1 MNKNTIIK
9 GEGMENLRIPVHVGV
24 ILDGNRRFA
33 KRLMKKPWKGHEWG
47 AKKVKE
53 FLKWL
58 KEYGIRYA
66 TLYSLSL
73 ENLTKRPKKELEHIL
88 KIFEKEFSKVLK
100 PNHEAH
106 KYGVR
111 IKIIGRVKLLPENL
125 QKVFREVEKATRNYK
140 NYFLNFAIAY
150 GGKQEIVD
158 AVKKVARKVKKG
170 KIKPG
175 EIDES
180 VFEKCLYTNGMPPV
194 DVLIRTGGEK
204 RISNFLL
211 WQCAYA
217 ELFFV
222 DKMWPEFSKED
233 FVKILKEYSQRERR
247 FGR

>member
-1 MNKNTIIK
+1 MKKVSNVPK
-9 GEGMENLRIPVHVGV
+9 HVGV

-33 KRLMKKPWKGHEWG
+33 KRLMKKPWYGHRWG
-47 AKKVKE
+47 AKKVRE
-53 FLKWL
+53 FLHWL
-58 KEYGIRYA
+58 KECGIKYA

-73 ENLTKRPKKELEHIL
+73 ENLHKRPQRELEFLL
-88 KIFEKEFSKVLK
+88 KLFEREFRKLLNPS
-100 PNHEAH
+100 HEIH

-111 IKIIGRVKLLPENL
+111 IKVIGRLSELPENL
-125 QKVFREVEKATRNYK
+125 RELFRKVERATKNYK

-158 AVKKVARKVKKG
+158 ATKKLAKLVAKG
-170 KIKPG
+170 KIKPS
-175 EIDES
+175 EINEKM
-180 VFEKCLYTNGMPPV
+180 FEKALYTNGFPPV
-194 DVLIRTGGEK
+194 DMLIRTGGEK

-222 DKMWPEFSKED
+222 DKMWPEFTKED
-233 FVKILKEYSQRERR
+233 FLKILKEYEQRERR

>member
-1 MNKNTIIK
+1 MVAKISK
-9 GEGMENLRIPVHVGV
+9 IPLHVAV

-33 KRLMKKPWKGHEWG
+33 KRLMKKPWYGHRWG

-58 KEYGIRYA
+58 KEFGIKYA

-73 ENLTKRPKKELEHIL
+73 ENLRKRPKKELDNIL
-88 KIFEKEFSKVLK
+88 KIFEREFKKVLN
-100 PNHEAH
+100 PRHEVH

-111 IKIIGRVKLLPENL
+111 IRIIGRIHLLPKNL
-125 QKVFREVEKATRNYK
+125 QKIFREVEKATRNYK

-158 AVKKVARKVKKG
+158 AVRKIVRELKKG
-170 KIKPG
+170 KLSSRKINEK
-175 EIDES
+175 
-180 VFEKCLYTNGMPPV
+180 VFEEHLYTNGFPPV
-194 DVLIRTGGEK
+194 DIMIRTGGEK
-204 RISNFLL
+204 RLSNFLL

-222 DKMWPEFSKED
+222 NKMWPEFTKED
-233 FVKILKEYSQRERR
+233 FVKILKEYERRERR
-247 FGR
+247 FGK

>member
-1 MNKNTIIK
+1 
-9 GEGMENLRIPVHVGV
+9 MESSKIPVHVAI

-33 KRLMKKPWKGHEWG
+33 KRLMKQPWYGHKWG
-47 AKKVKE
+47 AKKVRE

-66 TLYSLSL
+66 TLYSLSI
-73 ENLTKRPKKELEHIL
+73 ENLTKRPKKELDHIL
-88 KIFEKEFSKVLK
+88 KIFEKEFRKVLK

-111 IKIIGRVKLLPENL
+111 IKIIGRVHLLPKNL
-125 QKVFREVEKATRNYK
+125 QKLFKEVEEATKHYK

-158 AVKKVARKVKKG
+158 AIRKLVKRVKAG
-170 KIKPG
+170 KIKPSDIN
-175 EIDES
+175 EN
-180 VFEKCLYTNGMPPV
+180 VFETFLYTNGFPPV
-194 DVLIRTGGEK
+194 DILIRTGGEK

-222 DKMWPEFSKED
+222 DKMWPEFEKKD
-233 FVKILKEYSQRERR
+233 FVRILEEYAQRERR